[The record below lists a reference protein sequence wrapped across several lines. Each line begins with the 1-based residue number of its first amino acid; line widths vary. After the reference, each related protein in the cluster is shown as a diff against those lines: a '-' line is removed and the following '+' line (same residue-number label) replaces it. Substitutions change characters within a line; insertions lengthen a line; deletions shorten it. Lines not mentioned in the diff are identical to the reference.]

1 MTTENSEDYEGGH
14 PALDSILE
22 GIPNE
27 FISVLRP
34 RLEEMDRNANEK
46 IQSVQSD
53 YEDWQQFVDNG
64 IDPQTAYN
72 ALVFGQEL
80 SEDPQGMI
88 QRIAE
93 HFNVDVKDL
102 FKSDQGQTG
111 QSNDEA
117 PDSFESL
124 QLEGLENHPTIRRLL
139 ADSEK
144 WNEYQ
149 EQQQQGQADLEA
161 MDTLDEYLEELH
173 EEYGDFDEQ
182 VVLAYMGAGVT
193 GEDAVEMF
201 LDLGNQYFNGSNGEE
216 ERQSSIPIIAGS
228 GGNVG
233 TGLPDP
239 TNRPKTL
246 SRQDVNSVVV
256 ELLRNANEQ

>member
-1 MTTENSEDYEGGH
+1 MTTPNEENTGGH
-14 PALDSILE
+14 PALDSLLE
-22 GIPNE
+22 GIPQE
-27 FISVLRP
+27 FIPVLRP
-34 RLEEMDRNANEK
+34 RLEEMDRNAQQK
-46 IQSVQSD
+46 IQSVQS
-53 YEDWQQFVDNG
+53 EFEEWQQFVDNG

-80 SEDPQGMI
+80 SEDPKGMLK
-88 QRIAE
+88 RIAE
-93 HFNVDVKDL
+93 HFNVSVEDL
-102 FKSDQGQTG
+102 LESGQGQTG
-111 QSNDEA
+111 QANGED
-117 PDSFESL
+117 PDSYEN
-124 QLEGLENHPTIRRLL
+124 LEIEGIENHPTIKRLL

-144 WNEYQ
+144 WSEY
-149 EQQQQGQADLEA
+149 QQQQQQSEADAEA

-201 LDLGNQYFNGSNGEE
+201 QDLGEKYFNGQAESQEQ
-216 ERQSSIPIIAGS
+216 QSTVPIIAGS

-239 TNRPKTL
+239 TNRPKSL

-256 ELLRNANEQ
+256 EILKKANEQ